1 MKEVVPKFTVQFNEH
16 DDDDDD
22 GTTNLREIVSKH
34 SHSSR
39 SALYGKTGKTE
50 TEEPGCDESSHS
62 TVSNCVSV
70 LGVCVLNGVASA
82 HAMLGTQ

>member
-39 SALYGKTGKTE
+39 SAMYMKKREKRKRRSRAVTKAHTQRFLIAF
-50 TEEPGCDESSHS
+50 PSWA
-62 TVSNCVSV
+62 CVY
-70 LGVCVLNGVASA
+70 
-82 HAMLGTQ
+82 